1 MCEKKGLALARLT
14 AVPAASDAGAPP
26 LAKSLANLLAAK
38 TFTDDVFLKAVAL
51 LHAHGMDLEPKRKAL
66 LPFAATRC
74 SVRLVKGLLDLGADP
89 AGLYFSSN
97 ASARAE
103 KCPENE
109 KQTIQA
115 ELLKQR
121 TRTVDA

>member
-1 MCEKKGLALARLT
+1 MCQKKGLALAHLT
-14 AVPAASDAGAPP
+14 AFLQLLSAGRP

-51 LHAHGMDLEPKRKAL
+51 LRAHGMDLEPRKKAL

-74 SVRLVKGLLDLGADP
+74 NVRLVKWLLDLGADP

-109 KQTIQA
+109 KEAIQA
-115 ELLKQR
+115 ELRKQR
-121 TRTVDA
+121 KA